1 MRKRKIKF
9 IALFIFAGFL
19 FFLTVSNLR
28 VQYNNRRLKQTLT
41 SLNAQTVALN
51 EIVPF
56 RWDVVYTFDPY
67 LPKEDMEKIIGFK
80 SSALCETVSE
90 GMVRLV
96 FVKGRSVVASV
107 CGYPDVL
114 GYYIAFDLG
123 EGYYAKIDFKDQAV
137 FNVEKFENVVRLS
150 CKPFG

>member
-67 LPKEDMEKIIGFK
+67 QPKEDMEKIIGFK

-90 GMVRLV
+90 GMVQLV

-123 EGYYAKIDFKDQAV
+123 EGYYAKRDFKDQAV
-137 FNVEKFENVVRLS
+137 FDVEKFENVVRLS